1 MLDRLKKAFGEYR
14 LEMSKVR
21 LGPDGVHIFDRDT
34 GTNVLLNEIVP
45 PRDRW
50 TFSPR
55 QVSIAL
61 TNACDL
67 ECTHCYASKMSA
79 RLDFESLKQWMLD
92 LDSAGCF
99 GVGFGGGEPML
110 YPKITELCEFG
121 RTYTNLAITM
131 TSHGHRLN
139 TPLVEALKSSVNFLR
154 ISMDGVH
161 HTYEKIRGRSF
172 PSLLEKLSLIQRK
185 IPFGINYVVN
195 EATITD
201 LTKAAEI
208 AEEFHAKELLLLP
221 EAAHGR
227 GNSVTQQTLTQ
238 LSDWIASYR
247 GSLQLSISSAHSE
260 LVKNQY
266 PLPSES
272 EEIAFAHIDA
282 NGILKRCS
290 FDRDGQIISE
300 KGVMHAFNKLIEER
314 RSA

>member
-1 MLDRLKKAFGEYR
+1 
-14 LEMSKVR
+14 MSKVR
-21 LGPDGVHIFDRDT
+21 LGPDGVHVFDRDS
-34 GTNVLLNEIVP
+34 GTNVLLDEIVP
-45 PRDRW
+45 PRDHW

-67 ECTHCYASKMSA
+67 ECTHCYASKTPA
-79 RLDFESLKQWMLD
+79 RLDFESLKQWMLE

-110 YPKITELCEFG
+110 YPKIAELCEFG

-139 TPLVEALKSSVNFLR
+139 VPLVEALKSSVNFLR

-172 PSLLEKLSLIQRK
+172 PSLLEKLSLIQGK

-195 EATITD
+195 EATIMNLD
-201 LTKAAEI
+201 IAAEI
-208 AEEFHAKELLLLP
+208 AEEFQAKELLLLP
-221 EAAHGR
+221 EVAHGR
-227 GNSVTQQTLTQ
+227 GNTVTQKTLSQ
-238 LSDWIASYR
+238 LSDWIGSYR
-247 GSLQLSISSAHSE
+247 GSLQLSISSVHSE
-260 LVKNQY
+260 LVGSLIPM
-266 PLPSES
+266 PLEI

-290 FDRDGQIISE
+290 FDVDGQVIDD
-300 KGVMHAFNKLIEER
+300 KGVIQAFNNLIKER
-314 RSA
+314 KST

>member
-1 MLDRLKKAFGEYR
+1 
-14 LEMSKVR
+14 MSKVR
-21 LGPDGVHIFDRDT
+21 LGPDGVHIFDRDS
-34 GTNVLLNEIVP
+34 GTNVLLDEIVP

-67 ECTHCYASKMSA
+67 ECTHCYASKTPA
-79 RLDFESLKQWMLD
+79 RLDFESLKQWMLE

-110 YPKITELCEFG
+110 YPKIHELCEFG

-139 TPLVEALKSSVNFLR
+139 VPLVEALRSSVNFLR

-172 PSLLEKLSLIQRK
+172 PSLLEKLSLIKGK

-195 EATITD
+195 EATIID

-227 GNSVTQQTLTQ
+227 GKAVTQQTLTQ
-238 LSDWIASYR
+238 LSDWIGSYR

-260 LVKNQY
+260 LVRSQS
-266 PLPSES
+266 PLPCEA
-272 EEIAFAHIDA
+272 EEFAFAHIDA
-282 NGILKRCS
+282 NGEDL
-290 FDRDGQIISE
+290 
-300 KGVMHAFNKLIEER
+300 NT
-314 RSA
+314 RS

>member
-1 MLDRLKKAFGEYR
+1 
-14 LEMSKVR
+14 MSKVR
-21 LGPDGVHIFDRDT
+21 LGPDGVHIFDRDS
-34 GTNVLLNEIVP
+34 GTNVLLDEIVP

-67 ECTHCYASKMSA
+67 ECTHCYASKTPA
-79 RLDFESLKQWMLD
+79 RLDFESLKQWMLE

-110 YPKITELCEFG
+110 YPKIHELCEFG

-139 TPLVEALKSSVNFLR
+139 VPLVEALRSSVNFLR

-172 PSLLEKLSLIQRK
+172 PSLLEKLSLIKGK

-195 EATITD
+195 EATIID

-208 AEEFHAKELLLLP
+208 AEEFHAKELLILP

-227 GNSVTQQTLTQ
+227 GKAVTQQTLTQ
-238 LSDWIASYR
+238 LSDWIGSYR

-260 LVKNQY
+260 LVRSQS
-266 PLPSES
+266 PLPCEA

-290 FDRDGQIISE
+290 FDSGGQVIND
-300 KGVMHAFNKLIEER
+300 KGIMYAFNKLIEER
-314 RSA
+314 KSA

>member
-1 MLDRLKKAFGEYR
+1 
-14 LEMSKVR
+14 MSKVR
-21 LGPDGVHIFDRDT
+21 LGSDGIHIFDRDS
-34 GTNVLLNEIVP
+34 GTNVLLDEIIP

-50 TFSPR
+50 TLSPR

-67 ECTHCYASKMSA
+67 ECTHCYASKKPA
-79 RLDFESLKQWMLD
+79 RLDFESVKQWMLE
-92 LDSAGCF
+92 LDGAGCF

-110 YPKITELCEFG
+110 YPKIKELCQFG
-121 RTYTNLAITM
+121 RAHTNLAITM
-131 TSHGHRLN
+131 TSHGHRLSV
-139 TPLVEALKSSVNFLR
+139 PLVESLKSSVNFLR

-161 HTYEKIRGRSF
+161 QTYEKIRGRSF
-172 PSLLEKLSLIQRK
+172 LSLLEKLSLIKGQ

-195 EATITD
+195 ETTIVD
-201 LTKAAEI
+201 LMRAAKI
-208 AEEFHAKELLLLP
+208 AEELQAKELLFLP

-227 GNSVTQQTLTQ
+227 GKAVTYQTLTQ
-238 LSDWIASYR
+238 LSDWISSYR

-260 LVKNQY
+260 LVRSQK

-290 FDRDGQIISE
+290 FDSNGQIISD
-300 KGVMHAFNKLIEER
+300 KGVMQAYKKLIEER
-314 RSA
+314 KKSV

>member
-1 MLDRLKKAFGEYR
+1 
-14 LEMSKVR
+14 MSKVR
-21 LGPDGVHIFDRDT
+21 LGPDGAHIFDRDS
-34 GTNVLLNEIVP
+34 GTNILLNEIIP

-67 ECTHCYASKMSA
+67 ECTHCYASKMPA
-79 RLDFESLKQWMLD
+79 RLNFESVKQWMLE

-110 YPKITELCEFG
+110 YPKILELCQFG
-121 RTYTNLAITM
+121 NSHTNLAITM
-131 TSHGHRLN
+131 TSHGHRLSVQM
-139 TPLVEALKSSVNFLR
+139 VEDLKSSVNFLR

-172 PSLLEKLSLIQRK
+172 LSLLEKLSLIK
-185 IPFGINYVVN
+185 GEIPFGINYVVN
-195 EATITD
+195 EATISD
-201 LTKAAEI
+201 LTRAAEI
-208 AEEFHAKELLLLP
+208 AEEFQAKELLLLP
-221 EAAHGR
+221 EVEYGR
-227 GNSVTQQTLTQ
+227 GNVATQQTLTK
-238 LSDWIASYR
+238 LSEWVDSYR

-260 LVKNQY
+260 LARSQS
-266 PLPSES
+266 PLPAEA

-290 FDRDGQIISE
+290 FDSDGQIISDR
-300 KGVMHAFNKLIEER
+300 GVMHAFNKLIEEQKL
-314 RSA
+314 A